1 MTYTTQSS
9 LDSNFKS
16 GESDFIRKAM
26 KQPLL
31 TKEDEQQLTRAW
43 KHRPGFKGVGSTDTF
58 ILSLGRE
65 LCAQI

>member
-9 LDSNFKS
+9 LDSSFKS

-31 TKEDEQQLTRAW
+31 TKSEHVDRAW
-43 KHRPGFKGVGSTDTF
+43 KHNQPGVDRLIRAYSV
-58 ILSLGRE
+58 
-65 LCAQI
+65 

>member
-9 LDSNFKS
+9 LKAVSNP
-16 GESDFIRKAM
+16 GSDFIRKAM

-31 TKEDEQQLTRAW
+31 TKEDEQRLTTSVETQ
-43 KHRPGFKGVGSTDTF
+43 PGPKGVGSTDTC
-58 ILSLGRE
+58 ILSFGRE